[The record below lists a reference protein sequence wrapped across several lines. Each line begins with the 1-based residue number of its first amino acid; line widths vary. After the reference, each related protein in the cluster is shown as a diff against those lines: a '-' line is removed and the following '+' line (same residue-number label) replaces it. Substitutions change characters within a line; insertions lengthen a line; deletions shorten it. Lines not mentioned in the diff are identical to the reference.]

1 MCELRPSDYH
11 ADRRKVGMMDA
22 SRWSES
28 MPPNASEIHLWK
40 MADKSVELTG
50 RTIRST
56 QMDFHLCRLEYISL
70 TEKALEWKNYKEQM
84 SEKNYEQRQST
95 EASKL

>member
-1 MCELRPSDYH
+1 
-11 ADRRKVGMMDA
+11 
-22 SRWSES
+22 
-28 MPPNASEIHLWK
+28 
-40 MADKSVELTG
+40 
-50 RTIRST
+50 
-56 QMDFHLCRLEYISL
+56 MDFHLCRLEYISL